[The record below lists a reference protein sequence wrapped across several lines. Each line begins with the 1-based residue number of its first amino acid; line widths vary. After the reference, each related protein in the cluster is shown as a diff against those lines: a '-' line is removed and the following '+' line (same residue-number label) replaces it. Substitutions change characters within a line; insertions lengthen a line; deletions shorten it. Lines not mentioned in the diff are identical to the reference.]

1 VPDGPARH
9 DPETSFREFAHAMT
23 SPRAVL
29 RESLKALAVA
39 ASLAAACAGSGCTTS
54 LADARDAKGSGA
66 ERIYDQPYDTVW
78 NAVMKSI
85 KSTRLE
91 LVLDNKEKGIILGQG
106 KVGPFT
112 HGENVAIFVDDMGGT
127 RTRVEVVN
135 KRASALNITAR
146 DWQGRIF
153 EDLDKRLD

>member
-1 VPDGPARH
+1 
-9 DPETSFREFAHAMT
+9 MT

-39 ASLAAACAGSGCTTS
+39 GLVAACAGGGCTTS

-66 ERIYDQPYDTVW
+66 ERIYDKPYDTVW

-112 HGENVAIFVDDMGGT
+112 HGENESEEHTSELQSPDHLLSLLLL
-127 RTRVEVVN
+127 E
-135 KRASALNITAR
+135 KKKHNITHLLHHPV
-146 DWQGRIF
+146 IST
-153 EDLDKRLD
+153 

>member
-1 VPDGPARH
+1 
-9 DPETSFREFAHAMT
+9 MT

-29 RESLKALAVA
+29 RKFLTTFAIA
-39 ASLAAACAGSGCTTS
+39 AGVFAACAGAGCTTS
-54 LADARDAKGSGA
+54 LADARDAKGSGT
-66 ERIYDQPYDTVW
+66 ERIYDKPYDTVW

-91 LVLDNKEKGIILGQG
+91 LVLDNREKGIILGQG

-112 HGENVAIFVDDMGGT
+112 EGENVAIFVDHVDDT

-135 KRASALNITAR
+135 KRASAMNITAR
-146 DWQGRIF
+146 DWEGRIF
-153 EDLDKRLD
+153 GDLDKRLDAD

>member
-1 VPDGPARH
+1 
-9 DPETSFREFAHAMT
+9 MT

-39 ASLAAACAGSGCTTS
+39 GLVAACAGGGCTTS

-153 EDLDKRLD
+153 EDLDRRLD

>member
-1 VPDGPARH
+1 
-9 DPETSFREFAHAMT
+9 M
-23 SPRAVL
+23 
-29 RESLKALAVA
+29 ALAA
-39 ASLAAACAGSGCTTS
+39 CILAACALAGCTTS

-66 ERIYDQPYDTVW
+66 ERIYDQPFDTVW
-78 NAVMKSI
+78 NAVMKSV

-112 HGENVAIFVDDMGGT
+112 HGENVAIFVDRLGDA

-135 KRASALNITAR
+135 KRASAMNITAR

-153 EDLDKRLD
+153 EDLDRRLD

>member
-1 VPDGPARH
+1 
-9 DPETSFREFAHAMT
+9 MT

-29 RESLKALAVA
+29 REFLKALAVA
-39 ASLAAACAGSGCTTS
+39 AGVLAACAGGGCTTS

-66 ERIYDQPYDTVW
+66 ERIYDKPYDTVW

-91 LVLDNKEKGIILGQG
+91 LILDNKEKGIILGQG

-112 HGENVAIFVDDMGGT
+112 HGENVAVFVDDMGGT

-135 KRASALNITAR
+135 KRASAQNITAHA
-146 DWQGRIF
+146 WQGKIF
-153 EDLDKRLD
+153 EGLEQNID

>member
-1 VPDGPARH
+1 MKDFAR
-9 DPETSFREFAHAMT
+9 
-23 SPRAVL
+23 
-29 RESLKALAVA
+29 ALAVA
-39 ASLAAACAGSGCTTS
+39 AGLLAACALAGCTTS

-66 ERIYDQPYDTVW
+66 ERTYDQPFDTVW

-85 KSTRLE
+85 KSTNLE

-112 HGENVAIFVDDMGGT
+112 HGENVAIFVDHVGDT

-135 KRASALNITAR
+135 KRASAMNITAR
-146 DWQGRIF
+146 DWQGKIL
-153 EDLDKRLD
+153 EDLDRRLD

>member
-1 VPDGPARH
+1 MKDFARA
-9 DPETSFREFAHAMT
+9 F
-23 SPRAVL
+23 
-29 RESLKALAVA
+29 AVA
-39 ASLAAACAGSGCTTS
+39 AGLLAACAGAGCTTS

-66 ERIYDQPYDTVW
+66 ERVYDQPFDAVW

-112 HGENVAIFVDDMGGT
+112 HGENVAIFVDHLTDT

-135 KRASALNITAR
+135 KRASAMNITAR
-146 DWQGRIF
+146 DWQGKIL
-153 EDLDKRLD
+153 EDLDRRLD